1 MQALQKRTSL
11 FNSLVQ
17 SVIAHHDADFWLQK
31 FNPLWSINQSLA
43 RVVKKQVV
51 AKDTVSLILEC
62 NRHVARGLAGQHHPV
77 TVEIAG
83 RHYERTYSLMQ

>member
-31 FNPLWSINQSLA
+31 LTPLWSINQSLA
-43 RVVKKQVV
+43 RVVKTSCSKRY
-51 AKDTVSLILEC
+51 K
-62 NRHVARGLAGQHHPV
+62 
-77 TVEIAG
+77 
-83 RHYERTYSLMQ
+83 